1 MQKLEQENKILK
13 DEVSTSSGGGVL
25 LSKVLEKIESYE
37 AKMLTYFDERKQFDI
52 EVRRNWEN
60 TEDLNSCIWKQAED
74 IVNLKKQMNL
84 WREPEIE
91 V

>member
-1 MQKLEQENKILK
+1 MEQENKILK

-37 AKMLTYFDERKQFDI
+37 TKMLTYFEERKQFDI

-60 TEDLNSCIWKQAED
+60 TEDLNSCIRKQAED

-84 WREPEIE
+84 RRDPEIE